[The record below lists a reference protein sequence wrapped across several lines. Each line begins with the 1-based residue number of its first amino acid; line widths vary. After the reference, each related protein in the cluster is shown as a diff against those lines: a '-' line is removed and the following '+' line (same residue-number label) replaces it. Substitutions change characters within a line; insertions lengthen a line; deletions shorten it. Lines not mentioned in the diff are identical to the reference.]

1 MKGRSKEPGV
11 NARTSS
17 LADGDGQIGN
27 IAWISLFAGLALA
40 WCPVGMLF
48 LDIWRS
54 KLLGRFGLFLL
65 LALLLSIPF
74 FLLHGLWFGA
84 IVALLGM
91 LHLFLLLF
99 PLIFLL
105 LAYVSRE
112 VRALRQ
118 AAPAHTRL
126 SFVVVS
132 GMVLTLLGGLLLSLS
147 SMLGFG
153 SPLLFPPAMCGAVIV
168 AILIFFGLFR
178 SRESTQARPKD
189 ASPSDLDSSQEPRG
203 YRG

>member
-1 MKGRSKEPGV
+1 M

-40 WCPVGMLF
+40 WCAVGMLF

-99 PLIFLL
+99 VHPLITALL

-112 VRALRQ
+112 ARALRQ

-153 SPLLFPPAMCGAVIV
+153 SPLLFLPAMCGAVIV
-168 AILIFFGLFR
+168 AILTLFGLFR
-178 SRESTQARPKD
+178 SRGSTQALPKD